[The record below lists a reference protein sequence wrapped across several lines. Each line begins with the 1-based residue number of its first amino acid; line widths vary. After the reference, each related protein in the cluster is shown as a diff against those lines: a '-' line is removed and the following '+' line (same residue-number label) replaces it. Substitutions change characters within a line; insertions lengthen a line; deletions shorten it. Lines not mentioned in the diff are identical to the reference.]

1 MDFPDVAPMLSY
13 EDVVADAYRWLDD
26 PFVVDGVYVRVSDIQ
41 AHFDR
46 ATAGG
51 ATILSPVE
59 DNQAAGQR
67 QYRAEDPEG
76 HRWMFAEPL

>member
-1 MDFPDVAPMLSY
+1 MGFPDVAPMLSY
-13 EDVVADAYRWLDD
+13 EDVGAGANRWLDD
-26 PFVVDGVYVRVSDIQ
+26 PFVVDGDVRVSDIQ

-46 ATAGG
+46 AAAGG

-76 HRWMFAEPL
+76 HRWLFAEPL